1 MNGELHRLG
10 SESRR
15 AVSERAV
22 DAVELLTLDVQVSV
36 GQWSRSSDAPATPDS
51 SSTSASGE
59 TRWHHD

>member
-1 MNGELHRLG
+1 MNGELHRPG

-22 DAVELLTLDVQVSV
+22 DAVELLTLDAQVSV
-36 GQWSRSSDAPATPDS
+36 GQWSRSSDAPATLNS
-51 SSTSASGE
+51 SSTRASGE